1 MNIFHCLRMIRKPKT
16 IDCICVCAFL
26 IVSCSSS
33 RKTYS
38 PTKKYPP
45 AELQADYSLFRNIL
59 EKSHPSI
66 YWYSTKDSMD
76 YYFDRGFQTL
86 RDSMTEI
93 QFRDELAY
101 VISKMDCGHTS
112 VKGSKAFNR
121 YVDTASSVAFPFALK
136 FWSDTMVITA
146 NLRRYD
152 PILQRGTIVNSINGY
167 TARALTDT
175 LFNYITTDGYSANGK
190 YQSLS
195 TGFAFANLYKSILG
209 LTDSIDVHYLD
220 ELGMEQQIYVRPYDF
235 KADTMNNK
243 TLSHGP
249 PAKGNGKK
257 KEKEKPV
264 FYFSPLNLQLDTVMK
279 TGFMTVA
286 NFDRSNHLRKFFRH
300 SFRNLQKNHIRDLII
315 DVRSN
320 GGGDAGLSTLLTRY
334 IIDHKFK
341 IADSLYTVKLPSEY
355 NKYIQKSFLNRMLI
369 GLVTRKGKDGKYHFR
384 YFEKHYYSP
393 KEKYHY
399 DGQVFILIGGNSFSA
414 TTLFAGDL
422 KGQKNVTLVGEE
434 TGGGFYGNT
443 AWIIPDVTLPNTGLR
458 FRLPRFRMVIDKN
471 REKNGRGVLPDV
483 WAVPTVAAIREG
495 IDFKAVKVQELI
507 AQKEAQVH
515 SGTENK

>member
-1 MNIFHCLRMIRKPKT
+1 MNIFHRLRSIRKLKT
-16 IDCICVCAFL
+16 IVWICVCVILAA
-26 IVSCSSS
+26 SCSSS
-33 RKTYS
+33 RKIYS
-38 PTKKYPP
+38 PLKKYPP
-45 AELQADYSLFRNIL
+45 PELQADYSLFRNIL

-66 YWYSTKDSMD
+66 YWYTTKDSMD
-76 YYFDRGFQTL
+76 YYFDQGFHSL

-101 VISKMDCGHTS
+101 VISKIDCGHTS

-121 YVDTASSVAFPFALK
+121 YIDTASSLAFPFALK

-146 NLRRYD
+146 NLRRRD
-152 PILQRGTIVNSINGY
+152 PILQRGTIVKSINGY
-167 TARALTDT
+167 TAHALTDT
-175 LFNYITTDGYSANGK
+175 LFNYITTDGYSINGK

-195 TGFAFANLYKSILG
+195 TGFAFANLYKNVIG
-209 LTDSIDVHYLD
+209 LTDSFDIHYIDS
-220 ELGMEQQIYVRPYDF
+220 LGVESQTYIKPYDF

-249 PAKGNGKK
+249 PAKGSGKK
-257 KEKEKPV
+257 KEKPS
-264 FYFSPLNLQLDTVMK
+264 FYLSSVNLQLDTVMK

-286 NFDRSNHLRKFFRH
+286 TFDRSNHLRKFFKN
-300 SFRNLQKNHIRDLII
+300 SFMVLQENQIKNLIV

-334 IIDHKFK
+334 ITDHKFK
-341 IADSLYTVKLPSEY
+341 MADSLYTISPPTEY
-355 NKYIQKSFLNRMLI
+355 KKYIQHGFWYGLLI
-369 GLVTRKGKDGKYHFR
+369 SAVTRKGKDGKLHFR

-399 DGQVFILIGGNSFSA
+399 EGQVFILIGGNSFSA

-434 TGGGFYGNT
+434 TGGGYYGNT

-458 FRLPRFRMVIDKN
+458 FRLPRFRMVVSRDRI
-471 REKNGRGVLPDV
+471 KNGRGIMPDV
-483 WAVPTVAAIREG
+483 WALPTADAIRDG
-495 IDFKAVKVQELI
+495 IDFKAMKVKELI
-507 AQKEAQVH
+507 AQQDAFTSHEA
-515 SGTENK
+515 EKK

>member
-1 MNIFHCLRMIRKPKT
+1 MNIFHCLRMIRKLKT
-16 IDCICVCAFL
+16 IACICICVFL
-26 IVSCSSS
+26 LVSCSSS

-112 VKGSKAFNR
+112 VKGSKEFNR
-121 YVDTASSVAFPFALK
+121 YIDTASTLAFPFALK

-146 NLRRYD
+146 NLRRRD
-152 PILQRGTIVNSINGY
+152 QILQRGTIVKSINGY

-175 LFNYITTDGYSANGK
+175 LFNYITTDGYSTNGK

-195 TGFAFANLYKSILG
+195 TGFAFANLYKNVIG
-209 LTDSIDVHYLD
+209 LTDSFDIHYIDS
-220 ELGMEQQIYVRPYDF
+220 LGVESQAYVKPYDF
-235 KADTMNNK
+235 KADTMNKK

-249 PAKGNGKK
+249 PAKGSGKK
-257 KEKEKPV
+257 KEKPS
-264 FYFSPLNLQLDTVMK
+264 FYISSVNLQLDTVMK

-286 NFDRSNHLRKFFRH
+286 TFDRSNHLRKFFKN
-300 SFRNLQKNHIRDLII
+300 SFRVLKQNQIKNLII

-334 IIDHKFK
+334 IADHKFK
-341 IADSLYTVKLPSEY
+341 LADSLYTIKPPSEY
-355 NKYIQKSFLNRMLI
+355 KKYIQHGFWYGLLI
-369 GLVTRKGKDGKYHFR
+369 SAVTKKGKDGKLHFR

-393 KEKYHY
+393 KEKDHY
-399 DGQVFILIGGNSFSA
+399 EGQVFILIGGNSFSA

-434 TGGGFYGNT
+434 TGGGYYGNT
-443 AWIIPDVTLPNTGLR
+443 AWIIPDVTLPYTRLR
-458 FRLPRFRMVIDKN
+458 FRLPRFRMVVSKDRI
-471 REKNGRGVLPDV
+471 KNGRGIMPDV
-483 WAVPTVAAIREG
+483 WALPTADAIRDG
-495 IDFKAVKVQELI
+495 IDFKAMKVKELI
-507 AQKEAQVH
+507 SQQEALTSH
-515 SGTENK
+515 DPENK

>member
-1 MNIFHCLRMIRKPKT
+1 MSIVYSPRKIRKLKT
-16 IDCICVCAFL
+16 IVGISACL
-26 IVSCSSS
+26 ILTASCTSS
-33 RKTYS
+33 RKTYD
-38 PTKKYPP
+38 PRKKYSPV
-45 AELQADYSLFRNIL
+45 LLRADYTLFRNIL
-59 EKSHPSI
+59 ETSHPSI
-66 YWYSTKDSMD
+66 YWYTTKDSMD
-76 YYFDRGFQTL
+76 YYFEQGYKTL
-86 RDSMTEI
+86 SDSMTEI
-93 QFRDELAY
+93 QFRDQLAY
-101 VISKMDCGHTS
+101 VISKIDCGHTS
-112 VKGSKAFNR
+112 MKGSKAFSK
-121 YVDTASSVAFPFALK
+121 YIDTAFSKAFPFAMK

-146 NLRRYD
+146 NLRRD
-152 PILQRGTIVNSINGY
+152 DHVLQRGTVVKSINGY
-167 TARALTDT
+167 DARALRDT

-257 KEKEKPV
+257 KEKDKPV

-286 NFDRSNHLRKFFRH
+286 NFDRSNHLRKFFKH

-341 IADSLYTVKLPSEY
+341 IADSLYTVKLPSKY

-458 FRLPRFRMVIDKN
+458 FRLPRFRMVVNKDRI
-471 REKNGRGVLPDV
+471 KNGRGVMPDV
-483 WAVPTVAAIREG
+483 WAIPTVDGIRYG
-495 IDFKAVKVQELI
+495 VDLKAMKVKELI
-507 AQKEAQVH
+507 AQRESRSAH
-515 SGTENK
+515 DSENK